1 MNGALSD
8 AGKIMKNQRL
18 GKQTDSGEVLIRAPR
33 VEDGRAI
40 WELVD
45 QCRPLD
51 LNSCYA
57 YCLIGRDFSGTSVVA
72 EEDGKVVGFISAYR
86 RPADPEN
93 IFIWQV
99 AIHSSQR
106 GKGLARSMLLKLL
119 EREACGGVRFLETTV
134 TPSNK
139 PSRALFSSLARE
151 MECRLIETEGFPADI
166 FPGDQSHEEERLL
179 RIGPFRGGA
188 SRKPESAF

>member
-1 MNGALSD
+1 MINGVVSG
-8 AGKIMKNQRL
+8 AGKKMKNEEF
-18 GKQTDSGEVLIRAPR
+18 GKKTDNGKARIRAPR

-57 YCLIGRDFSGTSVVA
+57 YCLIGRDFAGTSVVA
-72 EEDGKVVGFISAYR
+72 EEDGKIVGFVSAYR
-86 RPADPEN
+86 RPADPEK

-119 EREACGGVRFLETTV
+119 ERESCDGVRFLETTV

-139 PSRALFSSLARE
+139 PSRALFSSIARE
-151 MECRLIETEGFPADI
+151 MGCRLVETAGFPANI

-179 RIGPFRGGA
+179 RIGPFCGGA
-188 SRKPESAF
+188 GRKPGSI

>member
-1 MNGALSD
+1 
-8 AGKIMKNQRL
+8 MKNQGF
-18 GKQTDSGEVLIRAPR
+18 GKQIDNGEVRIRGPR
-33 VEDGRAI
+33 AEDGRAI

-57 YCLIGRDFSGTSVVA
+57 YCLIARDFSETSVVA

-86 RPADPEN
+86 QPRDPEK

-99 AIHSSQR
+99 AVHSSQR

-119 EREACGGVRFLETTV
+119 ERESCGGLRFLETTV

-139 PSRALFSSLARE
+139 PSRALFSSIARE
-151 MECRLIETEGFPADI
+151 MGCRLVETEGFPADI

-179 RIGPFRGGA
+179 RIGPFRGGTG
-188 SRKPESAF
+188 RKPESTLNSTQ